1 ARLVQ
6 ALGDILV
13 TPRVL
18 GRAGHQHHVGLC
30 VLLGRPA
37 APEQLQPVHSE
48 PVQALHGRIISEPEI
63 LVVMST
69 ENIELIRRLYEWFA
83 SGDGEKAFEVY
94 DRGIEWDSSAT
105 RWLVEMGFPPL
116 VVGHDAVRTGM
127 ASWLEA
133 WQSIEFVPDEL

>member
-1 ARLVQ
+1 
-6 ALGDILV
+6 
-13 TPRVL
+13 
-18 GRAGHQHHVGLC
+18 
-30 VLLGRPA
+30 
-37 APEQLQPVHSE
+37 
-48 PVQALHGRIISEPEI
+48 
-63 LVVMST
+63 MST

-133 WQSIEFVPDEL
+133 WQSIEFVPEELIDAGDEVLAIVRVRACGRASGVEVNYQTPQLWTIRDGKVIRMRVFDDRDVALRAAGLA